1 MSDKMIYKKFY
12 FKNYKGIKETS
23 IELDKDNRLNCIVGI
38 NESGKTTILKGIY
51 DIFTL
56 LTGGSI
62 DNLFEECI
70 DKTEANFTGEMKFG
84 VELIV
89 DEDSR
94 KKLIF
99 VKTII

>member
-1 MSDKMIYKKFY
+1 MGDKMIYKKFY

-23 IELDKDNRLNCIVGI
+23 IEFDNHSNLCCIVGNKWKWENNNI
-38 NESGKTTILKGIY
+38 KRHY
-51 DIFTL
+51 DVFTL

-94 KKLIF
+94 KKI
-99 VKTII
+99 